1 MKFYYN
7 GQLVRTSKTH
17 EYHYGILNIDGTR
30 VSSCHGTL
38 KDAEKEMAKAPASCR
53 TFISECKAAIHAI
66 ENGKTTFPRK
76 ICGRTYYEPTKYTK
90 EEYEGMIERTNA
102 RIAELGKRKI
112 VELEAKA

>member
-7 GQLVRTSKTH
+7 GELVRTSKTH

-53 TFISECKAAIHAI
+53 TAISEYKAAINAI
-66 ENGKTTFPRK
+66 ENGKTKFPRK
-76 ICGRTYYEPTKYTK
+76 MCGRTYYDPIRYTK
-90 EEYEGMIERTNA
+90 EEYEGLIERAEA